1 MINGML
7 FIFNYYGKKECSI
20 DTCYNMNETI
30 FNGKNPY
37 RKGYQDPTSIMSAL
51 NPSSLSK

>member
-7 FIFNYYGKKECSI
+7 FIFNYYGKQECSI